1 MKKRSKNSKIFKV
14 IVTIIAIAIIA
25 GIVIYL
31 IPLIKG
37 LSTTEGQIAFKEKI
51 DQAGFWGLLMLFGI
65 QLAQIFLIII
75 PGEPIEVFAGICYG
89 TWGGALFIMISAAI
103 ISTLIILMVKKW
115 GRKFVYDFCS
125 EEKIRKIEKSKMF
138 KNKKRLEWIMI
149 ILFVI
154 PGTPKDLLVYLG
166 GLMPINP
173 YRFVIITT
181 LARFPSVISST
192 IAGANLLVGNW
203 EWSIGIYAITFA
215 IVGLAIFII
224 NKFDKS
230 KATEDIIESIK

>member
-31 IPLIKG
+31 IPLMKG
-37 LSTTEGQIAFKEKI
+37 LSTAEGQIAFKEKI
-51 DQAGFWGLLMLFGI
+51 EQAGFWGILMLFAI

-89 TWGGALFIMISAAI
+89 AVGGTIFIMISAAI
-103 ISTLIILMVKKW
+103 ISTLIILMVRKW

-125 EEKIRKIEKSKMF
+125 EEKIKKIEKSKMF

-203 EWSIGIYAITFA
+203 GWSIGIYAITFA
-215 IVGLAIFII
+215 VVGIAIFII
-224 NKFDKS
+224 NKLDKS
-230 KATEDIIESIK
+230 KATEDILESIK

>member
-1 MKKRSKNSKIFKV
+1 MKKRSKNSKIFKI
-14 IVTIIAIAIIA
+14 IVTILAMAIIA

-37 LSTTEGQIAFKEKI
+37 LSTREGLIAFKEKI

-192 IAGANLLVGNW
+192 IAGANLLVGYW
-203 EWSIGIYAITFA
+203 GWSIGIYAITFA

>member
-1 MKKRSKNSKIFKV
+1 
-14 IVTIIAIAIIA
+14 
-25 GIVIYL
+25 
-31 IPLIKG
+31 
-37 LSTTEGQIAFKEKI
+37 
-51 DQAGFWGLLMLFGI
+51 
-65 QLAQIFLIII
+65 
-75 PGEPIEVFAGICYG
+75 
-89 TWGGALFIMISAAI
+89 
-103 ISTLIILMVKKW
+103 
-115 GRKFVYDFCS
+115 
-125 EEKIRKIEKSKMF
+125 MF

-203 EWSIGIYAITFA
+203 GWSIGIYAITFA

-230 KATEDIIESIK
+230 KVTEDIIESIK